1 MVNILG
7 VQIRATVA
15 VAFLSG
21 MPMAWPQAVY
31 RCAHLY
37 SDRPC
42 PGAVA
47 IDTRDTRTP
56 QEKAQSDAAT
66 QDIAR
71 TADRLERERRA
82 LENAQLRSAAARKP
96 FAVASSPRSAGGLAS
111 GKGTSGRPPQP
122 SQEPPF
128 TAVARV
134 PPPPAKSAAAPGPG
148 G

>member
-1 MVNILG
+1 MVNLSG
-7 VQIRATVA
+7 VQIRTTVA
-15 VAFLSG
+15 AALLSG
-21 MPMAWPQAVY
+21 MPMVWAQTVY

-42 PGAVA
+42 PGAIA
-47 IDTRDTRTP
+47 IDARDTRTP
-56 QEKAQSDAAT
+56 QEKAQSDGAT

-71 TADRLERERRA
+71 TADRMERERRA
-82 LENAQLRSAAARKP
+82 LENAQLRSAAARQP
-96 FAVASSPRSAGGLAS
+96 FAAASSPRSAMGKTS
-111 GKGTSGRPPQP
+111 GKGTSGRALQP
-122 SQEPPF
+122 SPEPPF